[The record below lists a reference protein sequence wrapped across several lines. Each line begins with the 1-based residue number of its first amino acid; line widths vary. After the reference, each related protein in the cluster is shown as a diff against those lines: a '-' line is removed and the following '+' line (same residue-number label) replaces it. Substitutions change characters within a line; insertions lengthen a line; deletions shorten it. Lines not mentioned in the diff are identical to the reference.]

1 LTKKDFVV
9 IIKMLFKR
17 RKMFQGIGLTEL
29 IIIILVLII
38 FFGSKRITQLA
49 RQAGQATKEL
59 KKIKKEYKETLQEL
73 GRELPTEEEER
84 AIKNQQKE
92 A

>member
-1 LTKKDFVV
+1 
-9 IIKMLFKR
+9 
-17 RKMFQGIGLTEL
+17 MFQGIGLTEL